1 MIILETGKC
10 SLNNLKALFEESYRT
25 IQFTKLLRMI
35 KMLKVQVLTT
45 TIVVESDV
53 MICTRVVRNRI
64 NKIIMFCD
72 GTMGDFGAKCN
83 RVAKLD
89 DDLFEDFDR
98 IQRTM
103 QAEVAN

>member
-1 MIILETGKC
+1 
-10 SLNNLKALFEESYRT
+10 
-25 IQFTKLLRMI
+25 
-35 KMLKVQVLTT
+35 MLKVQVLTT

-72 GTMGDFGAKCN
+72 GTIGDFGAKCN

-89 DDLFEDFDR
+89 DDLFEEFDR
-98 IQRTM
+98 VRRAMET
-103 QAEVAN
+103 EETN

>member
-1 MIILETGKC
+1 
-10 SLNNLKALFEESYRT
+10 
-25 IQFTKLLRMI
+25 
-35 KMLKVQVLTT
+35 MLKVQVLTT

-53 MICTRVVRNRI
+53 MICTRLIRNRI

-72 GTMGDFGAKCN
+72 GTIGDFGAKCN

-98 IQRTM
+98 FRRAINVEET
-103 QAEVAN
+103 N